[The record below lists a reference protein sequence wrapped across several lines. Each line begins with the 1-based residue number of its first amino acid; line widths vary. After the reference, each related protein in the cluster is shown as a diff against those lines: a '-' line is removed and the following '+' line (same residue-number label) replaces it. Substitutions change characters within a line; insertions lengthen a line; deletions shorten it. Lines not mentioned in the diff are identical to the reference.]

1 MPFAPKEP
9 KGPLHLSKLSDP
21 PNLVRKVKIETNK
34 PTLELKKRKKSALE
48 LMQRKKPTLRVEV
61 KNITEEEFQD
71 PDSCEKATEEQCDEE
86 ESNVKNYSSLSI
98 K

>member
-1 MPFAPKEP
+1 M
-9 KGPLHLSKLSDP
+9 
-21 PNLVRKVKIETNK
+21 KIDTNK
-34 PTLELKKRKKSALE
+34 PTLELKKRKKSALDA
-48 LMQRKKPTLRVEV
+48 KKETNSRVEV

-86 ESNVKNYSSLSI
+86 ESNVKNYNSLSI